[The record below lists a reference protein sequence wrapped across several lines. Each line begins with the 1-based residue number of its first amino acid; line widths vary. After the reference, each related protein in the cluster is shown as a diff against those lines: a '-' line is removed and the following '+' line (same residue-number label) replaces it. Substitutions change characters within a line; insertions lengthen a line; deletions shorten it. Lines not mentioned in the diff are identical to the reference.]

1 MLAITCSRG
10 HIQPP
15 LEQRGFP
22 ECDGP
27 AHEIAPDGI
36 YKSVRAYSGGAGPIA
51 RTMRMT
57 QTNAKI
63 CQLQPH
69 SAAELNGQPRC
80 PTPKRLEFIFGH
92 NGVNEG

>member
-1 MLAITCSRG
+1 MLAITCSRS
-10 HIQPP
+10 HIQLP
-15 LEQRGFP
+15 LELRGFP
-22 ECDGP
+22 KCDGS
-27 AHEIAPDGI
+27 AQGIAPDGI

-51 RTMRMT
+51 RTMRRT

-63 CQLQPH
+63 CQLQPQ

-92 NGVNEG
+92 NGVNGG